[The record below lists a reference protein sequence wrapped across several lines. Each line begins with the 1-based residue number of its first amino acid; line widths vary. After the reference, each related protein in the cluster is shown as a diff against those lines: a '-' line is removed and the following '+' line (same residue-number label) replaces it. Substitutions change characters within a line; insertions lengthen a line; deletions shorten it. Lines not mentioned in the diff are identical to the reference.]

1 MVMVMIARRRPVLF
15 LALQAPKCLL
25 MNVQLLVEYWVFFL
39 ISDEKAK
46 EQISLMA
53 FYLES

>member
-1 MVMVMIARRRPVLF
+1 MVMIARRRPVLF

-53 FYLES
+53 FYLAS